1 MTLVA
6 ADLRAAIIVEVADPA
21 ERDQWP
27 LGDRPLPLNTSGLSP
42 GMFY

>member
-6 ADLRAAIIVEVADPA
+6 ADLRAAIIVEDADPA
-21 ERDQWP
+21 ARDPWP